1 MALRNIVLMVK
12 DAPKTAKFFS
22 EALGLQAVHQS
33 HDTIELQRGSAY
45 TAATVR
51 GNQVDTTS
59 IASTSSPQ
67 EGVGPPILVMQ
78 APNAASL
85 TAGYTPILNFDVE
98 DMDISITNALTMGA
112 TLDGPIKYPAYG
124 KVAAIRS
131 PDGHMIGLFEP
142 SNL

>member
-22 EALGLQAVHQS
+22 EALGLRAVHQS
-33 HDTIELQRGSAY
+33 PDSIELQPGLAYSASSVGGAGSNAS
-45 TAATVR
+45 V
-51 GNQVDTTS
+51 
-59 IASTSSPQ
+59 STSGPQ
-67 EGVGPPILVMQ
+67 DSIGPPILVMQ

-85 TAGYTPILNFDVE
+85 AAGYTPILNFDVE
-98 DMDISITNALTMGA
+98 DMDLSITNALTLGA
-112 TLDGPIKYPAYG
+112 SLDGPIKYPAYG

-142 SNL
+142 AN

>member
-1 MALRNIVLMVK
+1 MVK

-22 EALGLQAVHQS
+22 EALGFQAIHQS
-33 HDTIELQRGSAY
+33 HDTIELQCGSTY
-45 TAATVR
+45 SAATVR
-51 GNQVDTTS
+51 GNQVDATS
-59 IASTSSPQ
+59 IASTSAPQ
-67 EGVGPPILVMQ
+67 EGVGPPILVIQ

-85 TAGYTPILNFDVE
+85 TTGYTPILNFDVE
-98 DMDISITNALTMGA
+98 DMDVSITNALTMGA